1 MKLATSHFASASDA
15 EDLRS
20 LQEALPADVP
30 SDYFQFLASHDGAE
44 FTFDDV
50 DWEREGYDSILLFSV
65 QEMLSMRK
73 DDWISQSL
81 PTLVVIGTD
90 SGGQFLA
97 YDTRAGVP
105 WPLVMYCP
113 GALADRD

>member
-15 EDLRS
+15 EDLPS

-30 SDYFQFLASHDGAE
+30 SDYFQFLAFHDGAE
-44 FTFDDV
+44 FTFADV
-50 DWEREGYDSILLFSV
+50 DWEREGYDCIRLFSV

-73 DDWISQSL
+73 DDWISKSL
-81 PTLVVIGTD
+81 PTMVVIGTD

-105 WPLVMYCP
+105 WP
-113 GALADRD
+113 